1 MSHKQSKSTFR
12 YLKQEQ
18 PEEWMVQGLAEGFSV
33 TPDVILRVL
42 RSRFV
47 PSIERRAK
55 QDAKA
60 MAELGQKVLLSGS
73 ERVQDRLKLPGNL
86 TPAALPPGK
95 EAGAVAPAEQNL
107 VLRGEGSASLTKR
120 QTSAPVQQLG
130 GDFSNSVSGTELTD
144 LDRSTNRDPA
154 EEEEFW
160 DGRVF
165 TDDDLE
171 GFIEMEKPS
180 LAVQM
185 GKEFFDAEG
194 NFLYRIWLSH
204 NTSTENW

>member
-18 PEEWMVQGLAEGFSV
+18 PEEWTVQGLAEGFSV

-130 GDFSNSVSGTELTD
+130 DFSNNVSGTELTD

-194 NFLYRIWLSH
+194 NFLYRI
-204 NTSTENW
+204 

>member
-1 MSHKQSKSTFR
+1 MSHNQSKSTFR

-18 PEEWMVQGLAEGFSV
+18 PEEWTVQGLAEGFSV

-95 EAGAVAPAEQNL
+95 EAGAVAPAEKNL

-130 GDFSNSVSGTELTD
+130 GDFSNNVSGTELTD
-144 LDRSTNRDPA
+144 LDRSTNRDPT

-194 NFLYRIWLSH
+194 NFLYRI
-204 NTSTENW
+204 

>member
-1 MSHKQSKSTFR
+1 M
-12 YLKQEQ
+12 
-18 PEEWMVQGLAEGFSV
+18 

-47 PSIERRAK
+47 PSIERKAK

-60 MAELGQKVLLSGS
+60 MAELGQKVLPSGS
-73 ERVQDRLKLPGNL
+73 ERMQDRLKLPGNL

-95 EAGAVAPAEQNL
+95 EAVAMAPAEQSL
-107 VLRGEGSASLTKR
+107 VLRGEASASVVKR

-130 GDFSNSVSGTELTD
+130 GDFSNNVSGTELTG
-144 LDRSTNRDPA
+144 LDRSTTGDPA

-165 TDDDLE
+165 TEDDLE
-171 GFIEMEKPS
+171 EFMEMEKPS

-194 NFLYRIWLSH
+194 NFLYRI
-204 NTSTENW
+204 

>member
-1 MSHKQSKSTFR
+1 M
-12 YLKQEQ
+12 
-18 PEEWMVQGLAEGFSV
+18 

-47 PSIERRAK
+47 PSVERKSK

-60 MAELGQKVLLSGS
+60 MAEHGQKVLPSGS
-73 ERVQDRLKLPGNL
+73 ERMQDRLKLPGKL

-95 EAGAVAPAEQNL
+95 EAGAVAPAEQSL
-107 VLRGEGSASLTKR
+107 VLRGEASAPVAFKR
-120 QTSAPVQQLG
+120 QTSAPVQLLG
-130 GDFSNSVSGTELTD
+130 GDFSNNVSGTELTD
-144 LDRSTNRDPA
+144 LDRSTTRDPA

-165 TDDDLE
+165 TEDDLE
-171 GFIEMEKPS
+171 EFMEMEEPP

-194 NFLYRIWLSH
+194 NFLYRI
-204 NTSTENW
+204 

>member
-18 PEEWMVQGLAEGFSV
+18 PEEWTVQGLAEGFSV

-194 NFLYRIWLSH
+194 NFLYRI
-204 NTSTENW
+204 